1 MYISLDPEA
10 LFVRN
15 SQDAGALDLA
25 ALTNKVCVSKYLAML
40 HALYG
45 KDVNQKNNMGHT
57 LLHLLARKGDESAET
72 LESLLQIYL
81 YSKNATDRTKLFRM
95 DILNNGNKT
104 PLDVAVACVDI
115 FSSGKDRALYTMTL
129 GVFHNAIQED
139 AMDLQRK
146 TEAHRAR
153 IRFNSCSLSDL

>member
-1 MYISLDPEA
+1 MTLDPEA

-15 SQDAGALDLA
+15 SQEAGALDLA

-40 HALYG
+40 HTLYG
-45 KDVNQKNNMGHT
+45 KDVNQRNNKGHT

-81 YSKNATDRTKLFRM
+81 YSNDASDRTKLFRM
-95 DILNNGNKT
+95 DILNDGKKT

-115 FSSGKDRALYTMTL
+115 FTTGKDRTLYTKTL
-129 GVFHNAIQED
+129 GVFHNAIQDD
-139 AMDLQRK
+139 ANDLQKK
-146 TEAHRAR
+146 TEAYEAR
-153 IRFNSCSLSDL
+153 TTFLNQF